1 MRLARPVLLAA
12 AAVLAP
18 SWTEPPATAREDAP
32 DLVLVGGRI
41 FTGDPGRPW
50 AEAVAVRAGRVQAVG
65 RSGPIRST
73 ATRRTRVIE
82 LRGRAVIPGLNDAHV
97 HVSYRPDGVT
107 LPDTSLD
114 PHLDEVVEAVGRAA
128 RRARAGAWIYGTIGS
143 AVLDDPSAGAALL
156 DAAAPR
162 NPVLLFANTGHGAVF
177 NSAARRALGVGEE
190 EVDPPGGWF
199 VRLEGTRRLQGVAH
213 EYAGWMLSRRLALL
227 VSEKDA
233 VRRVRAFSR
242 RALQLGI
249 TSVQDMPTVPAAVAE
264 RHVRAAGTPLRWRL
278 VRFPMG
284 DPRVE
289 DPQEGNGRRGDPA
302 SLLVWGRKWILDGTF
317 VDRLAA
323 RHEYADVPGATG
335 RLDFPEPVI
344 ASLLERTRT
353 GGEPLLLHVAG
364 ERTADAVLGAM
375 ERAGRPR
382 DWRPLRVR
390 FEHGDGLT
398 PGQVDR
404 AARLGVVVV
413 QNPWHF
419 TLPDVMAARTGPER
433 VLTFQ
438 PLRSLLDAGVPLAL
452 GSDGPLNPFLNVLFA
467 VTHPT
472 NPGEAITREEAIL
485 AYTRGA
491 AFAEFAE
498 GDKGV
503 LAPGFRADLAV
514 LSQDPF
520 LVEPALL
527 PRTESVLTLIG
538 GRVVYDASV
547 TPPHQER
554 SAP

>member
-1 MRLARPVLLAA
+1 V
-12 AAVLAP
+12 
-18 SWTEPPATAREDAP
+18 
-32 DLVLVGGRI
+32 
-41 FTGDPGRPW
+41 
-50 AEAVAVRAGRVQAVG
+50 
-65 RSGPIRST
+65 
-73 ATRRTRVIE
+73 
-82 LRGRAVIPGLNDAHV
+82 
-97 HVSYRPDGVT
+97 
-107 LPDTSLD
+107 
-114 PHLDEVVEAVGRAA
+114 
-128 RRARAGAWIYGTIGS
+128 
-143 AVLDDPSAGAALL
+143 
-156 DAAAPR
+156 
-162 NPVLLFANTGHGAVF
+162 
-177 NSAARRALGVGEE
+177 
-190 EVDPPGGWF
+190 
-199 VRLEGTRRLQGVAH
+199 
-213 EYAGWMLSRRLALL
+213 LSRRQALL
-227 VSEKDA
+227 VSDKEA
-233 VRRVRAFSR
+233 VRRIRTFSE

-249 TSVQDMPTVPAAVAE
+249 TSVQDMPNVPAVTAE

-289 DPQEGNGRRGDPA
+289 DPLEGEERRGDPA
-302 SLLVWGRKWILDGTF
+302 SLLVWGRKWILDGTL

-323 RHEYADVPGATG
+323 MHEYADEPGATG
-335 RLDFPEPVI
+335 RLDFPEPEI
-344 ASLLERTRT
+344 ASLVERTRA

-364 ERTADAVLGAM
+364 ERTAEAVLGAM
-375 ERAGRPR
+375 ERAGGPR

-398 PGQVDR
+398 PRQIDR

-419 TLPDVMAARTGPER
+419 TLPDVMAARAGAER

-438 PLRSLLDAGVPLAL
+438 PLRSLLEAGVPTAL

-472 NPGEAITREEAIL
+472 NPGEAITREEAFI
-485 AYTRGA
+485 AYTRGS

-498 GDKGV
+498 ADKGV

-520 LVEPALL
+520 AVEPALL

-547 TPPHQER
+547 TTPPQER
-554 SAP
+554 SAR